1 LTGPWALLI
10 LELIGGAALATALV
24 YVMIRRRLRRWLSR
38 RAALI
43 AATR

>member
-1 LTGPWALLI
+1 LSGPWALLI
-10 LELIGGAALATALV
+10 LELIGGTALATALV
-24 YVMIRRRLRRWLSR
+24 YLITRRRLRRWLSR